1 MRLMS
6 WNINRFTN
14 GTLHRGPN
22 NLNMW
27 YVTETINR
35 AEPDIFVLIEVQS
48 GKSAMGSLITVGGK
62 DGVLELLT
70 ILRNFNVPGQIDWML
85 VPPLK
90 LVDSTIDQN
99 YTEGI
104 AVFYNNATLDF
115 QGPYYWDSVQQKG
128 VSFHINTPYTDAWAA
143 VLPPGNNRAGK
154 YEFANS
160 WNQTLGFPAPGN
172 RPPFYTLFHERGGM
186 QRNIKLFSVHF
197 PPHRGPAAEALYKLS
212 TVAELGQLGA
222 NDVFVATGDFN
233 FDPRPQPKDTTN
245 TSQYYRYAVNGLF
258 GDQTYRLGQP
268 FFAQGTRVQDTEDST
283 PFNYLL
289 DECLDN
295 IFARYGSLG
304 IIPPYHNAA
313 VINGVAGTPAPY
325 ITETEMQ
332 YSVGEILGMHSPIPT
347 FDPLF
352 QLAVFR
358 AHENYG
364 HLARYEGV
372 SDHLPVIAEI

>member
-27 YVTETINR
+27 YVTDTINR

-48 GKSAMGSLITVGGK
+48 GKSTMGSLITVGGK
-62 DGVLELLT
+62 DGVFELLT
-70 ILRNFNVPGQIDWML
+70 ILRNFNVPNQIDWML

-90 LVDSTIDQN
+90 LVDSTIDQQ

-115 QGPYYWDSVQQKG
+115 QGPYYWDNNKQIGVSVQT
-128 VSFHINTPYTDAWAA
+128 NTPYPGAWATM
-143 VLPPGNNRAGK
+143 LPQGNNRAGK
-154 YEFANS
+154 YKFADS
-160 WNQTLGFPAPGN
+160 DSQTLGFPAQAN
-172 RPPFYTLFHERGGM
+172 RPPFYTLFHERGGL

-197 PPHRGPAAEALYKLS
+197 PPHRAPAAEAMFKLS

-222 NDVFVATGDFN
+222 NDVFVAAGDFN
-233 FDPRPQPKDTTN
+233 FDPRPQPKDTTT
-245 TSQYYRYAVNGLF
+245 TSQYYGYAVNGLF

-268 FFAQGTRVQDTEDST
+268 FFVQGTRVQDTDDSS

-304 IIPPYHNAA
+304 IIPPNHNAA
-313 VINGVAGTPAPY
+313 VINPVAGTPAPY

-332 YSVGEILGMHSPIPT
+332 YSIGEILTMQTPIPT
-347 FDPLF
+347 LDALY
-352 QLAVFR
+352 QVIAFR
-358 AHENYG
+358 SPENYG
-364 HLARYEGV
+364 HIARYQGV